1 MHSLHYEK
9 RLLDFVSRKE
19 GNHMAYKG
27 IAYTALAIAIIGAL
41 NWGLVGIFRFN
52 LVALIFGEMTWLSRV
67 VYTLV
72 GICGLYLITFFG
84 QLNTSE

>member
-1 MHSLHYEK
+1 
-9 RLLDFVSRKE
+9 
-19 GNHMAYKG
+19 MAYKAIG
-27 IAYTALAIAIIGAL
+27 YTALTIAIIGAL

-52 LVALIFGEMTWLSRV
+52 LVALLFGDMTWLSRV

-84 QLNTSE
+84 QMDMSE